1 MASLPAL
8 PSILKPVWLTP
19 TAVAKSSA
27 HPAAVLVIRCHRL
40 NRCGISSTNEA
51 YAGWSDRA
59 ANNPAGPSI
68 YQIVHGQEFVGRWNE
83 SDFIESHDADMSNV
97 LAAIHYPHSRI
108 VKTRRGCDMRHH
120 KSVHIDACNEIS
132 IAMGKAPENV
142 LPLYLSVMQARH
154 VHKLML
160 IEFLEKIV
168 HMAKEIMEISPDIK
182 DQ

>member
-1 MASLPAL
+1 MPIFSSVADASSCKLA
-8 PSILKPVWLTP
+8 TTTTTATT
-19 TAVAKSSA
+19 TAVKAVAADPCNNKRKGKRELRKKEEANERIMVPACWIA
-27 HPAAVLVIRCHRL
+27 HLP
-40 NRCGISSTNEA
+40 
-51 YAGWSDRA
+51 
-59 ANNPAGPSI
+59 
-68 YQIVHGQEFVGRWNE
+68 HGQEFVGRWHE
-83 SDFIESHDADMSNV
+83 SGLIESHDADMSNV

-132 IAMGKAPENV
+132 IAMGKVPENV
-142 LPLYLSVMQARH
+142 LPLYLSVMPARH

>member
-1 MASLPAL
+1 
-8 PSILKPVWLTP
+8 
-19 TAVAKSSA
+19 
-27 HPAAVLVIRCHRL
+27 
-40 NRCGISSTNEA
+40 
-51 YAGWSDRA
+51 
-59 ANNPAGPSI
+59 
-68 YQIVHGQEFVGRWNE
+68 
-83 SDFIESHDADMSNV
+83 
-97 LAAIHYPHSRI
+97 
-108 VKTRRGCDMRHH
+108 MRHH